1 MLNRLLILSGCRH
14 KTISAGG
21 LRFRVRRLAADEHFV
36 RDVVVNEEYAPEGY
50 EITAQDLVV
59 DIGGNIGSF
68 ALYAAAKAR
77 AGQVV
82 SVEPIQDNYRL
93 LVQNIKM
100 NGFDNVLAKQ
110 AALVPRRKTVRIY
123 LGTLGFG
130 SHSILPVLAQQRQRF
145 EDVEGITLAD
155 LFEEYQLP
163 HCDFLKMDCEGAE
176 FEILREMDLDLCRRI
191 SKLVVEYHTLPD
203 RDKYEQAHELVDR
216 LVELGFTIDR
226 YTDVV
231 GTNWGTIYARR
242 VENKK
247 LEIRN

>member
-1 MLNRLLILSGCRH
+1 M
-14 KTISAGG
+14 
-21 LRFRVRRLAADEHFV
+21 RRLAADEHFV
-36 RDVVVNEEYAPEGY
+36 RDVVMNEEYAAAGY
-50 EITAQDLVV
+50 EITARDLVV

-68 ALYAAAKAR
+68 TLYAAAKAHG
-77 AGQVV
+77 GQVV

-100 NGFDNVLAKQ
+100 NGFANVLAKQ
-110 AALVPRRKTVRIY
+110 AALVPRRKTVRVY
-123 LGTLGFG
+123 FGTLGFG
-130 SHSILPVLAQQRQRF
+130 SHSILPVLAQQSQRF
-145 EDVEGITLAD
+145 EDVEGITLAN

-176 FEILREMDLDLCRRI
+176 FGILREMDLDLSRRI

-203 RDKYEQAHELVDR
+203 RDKHEQAHELIDR

-231 GTNWGTIYARR
+231 GTNWGTIFARR
-242 VENKK
+242 LSTRSARK
-247 LEIRN
+247 RRGD